1 MIFIQPSIDPILI
14 SLGFLD
20 IRWYSLSYIFTFI
33 FGSILIKKLN
43 KKSLNNLSDIQIDKF
58 FVWAVLGVII
68 GGRVGYVLFYQL
80 QLFFQDPLYIF
91 QIWKGGMSFHGG
103 LIGMILAIYLFAK
116 QNNLSFFYLS
126 DLVSIVAPIGLFLGR
141 ISNFINTELYGRVTD
156 FPFAIIYPLIDNNP
170 RHPSQLYEAFFEGVV
185 LFIILYLIFIKNSKK
200 YSAGIISAYFLI
212 LYSIFRFLI
221 EFLREPDLH
230 LGLYLN
236 YFSMGQILCIPI
248 FFAGILILF
257 RR

>member
-43 KKSLNNLSDIQIDKF
+43 KNSLKNLSDIQIDKF

-80 QLFFQDPLYIF
+80 QFFFQDPLYIF

-141 ISNFINTELYGRVTD
+141 ISNFINTELYGRITD

>member
-141 ISNFINTELYGRVTD
+141 ISNFINTELYGRITD

-185 LFIILYLIFIKNSKK
+185 LFLILYLIFIKNSKK

-212 LYSIFRFLI
+212 LYSIFRFSI

-248 FFAGILILF
+248 LFAGILILF

>member
-141 ISNFINTELYGRVTD
+141 ISNFINTELYGRITD
-156 FPFAIIYPLIDNNP
+156 FPFAFIYPLIDNNP
-170 RHPSQLYEAFFEGVV
+170 RHPSQLYEAFFEGAV
-185 LFIILYLIFIKNSKK
+185 LFIILYLIFMKNSKK
-200 YSAGIISAYFLI
+200 YTAGIISAYFLI

-221 EFLREPDLH
+221 EFLREPDSH
-230 LGLYLN
+230 LGLFLN
-236 YFSMGQILCIPI
+236 YLSMGQILCFPI
-248 FFAGILILF
+248 LFAGILILF

>member
-103 LIGMILAIYLFAK
+103 LIGMIFAIYIFTK
-116 QNNLSFFYLS
+116 KCNLSFFYLS

-141 ISNFINTELYGRVTD
+141 ISNFINTELYGRITD

>member
-58 FVWAVLGVII
+58 FVWAVLGVIV

-103 LIGMILAIYLFAK
+103 LIGMIFAIYIFAK

-141 ISNFINTELYGRVTD
+141 ISNFINTELYGRITD

-185 LFIILYLIFIKNSKK
+185 LFIILYLIFIKNLKK

>member
-103 LIGMILAIYLFAK
+103 LIGMIFAIYIFTK

>member
-103 LIGMILAIYLFAK
+103 LIGMVLAIYLFAK

-141 ISNFINTELYGRVTD
+141 ISNFINTELYGRITD

-248 FFAGILILF
+248 FFAGMLILF

>member
-103 LIGMILAIYLFAK
+103 LVGMILAIYIFAK

-156 FPFAIIYPLIDNNP
+156 FPFAFIYPLIDNNP
-170 RHPSQLYEAFFEGVV
+170 RHPSQLYEAFFEGAV

-200 YSAGIISAYFLI
+200 YTAGIISAYFLI

-230 LGLYLN
+230 LGLFLN

-248 FFAGILILF
+248 LFAGILILF

>member
-141 ISNFINTELYGRVTD
+141 ISNFINTELYGRITD

-212 LYSIFRFLI
+212 LYSIFRSLI

>member
-103 LIGMILAIYLFAK
+103 LVGMILAIYLFAK

-141 ISNFINTELYGRVTD
+141 ISNFINTELYGRITD

-185 LFIILYLIFIKNSKK
+185 LFIILYLIFIKKSKK

-221 EFLREPDLH
+221 EFLREPDSH
-230 LGLYLN
+230 LGLFLN

>member
-141 ISNFINTELYGRVTD
+141 ISNFINTELYGRITD

-248 FFAGILILF
+248 LFAGILILF

>member
-43 KKSLNNLSDIQIDKF
+43 KNSLRNLSDIQIDKF

-141 ISNFINTELYGRVTD
+141 ISNFINTELYGRITD

>member
-141 ISNFINTELYGRVTD
+141 ISNFINTELYGRITD

-170 RHPSQLYEAFFEGVV
+170 RHPSQLYEAFFEGLV